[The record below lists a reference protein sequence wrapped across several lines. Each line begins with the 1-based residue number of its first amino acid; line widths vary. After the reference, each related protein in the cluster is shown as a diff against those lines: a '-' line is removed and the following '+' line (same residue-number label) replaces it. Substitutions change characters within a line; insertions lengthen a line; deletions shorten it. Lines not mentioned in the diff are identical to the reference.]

1 MQKKVKNSI
10 TTRIFVITLFL
21 LMLIS
26 GITYL
31 LIGLTMPASYRVELD
46 NHLETEVLHLIDQ
59 LQETTFENSSIF
71 FDRFLMNN
79 NATLFIRQS
88 DNTLITPPS
97 NVIEDNKTDSNIA
110 TVKENEK
117 TIVTDRENDL
127 LNISV
132 DLSNAKEYV
141 FLFADS
147 TEEYTLMVI
156 GEAKAVNQ
164 VTATLLQILPLIIFS
179 IVCISMFAAFFY
191 SNYITKP
198 IVAISTLSKKMA
210 DMELDCH
217 CDESRNDEIGILA
230 HSLNEMAANLFST
243 LTQLRNKNNSLKQ
256 DIDKERELDQQRMM
270 FFSAVSHEL
279 KTPITVLQGQLEG
292 MLQNY
297 GSYKDRD
304 KYLGKSLAIT
314 KSMEHTIQEIVTI
327 SRIDTADFI
336 LDRKEFDFTEQ
347 VREVLAQFIDLIEQ
361 KELTLDVDMI
371 DRIIVNADPKLT
383 EKVLSNLLSNAI
395 RYSPIREKICITLC
409 SQNEQAHFSIFNTGV
424 QISEE
429 ALPHIFEAFYRAEYS
444 RNRQNGGS
452 GLGLYLVKRILE
464 QHNAAF
470 HICNFNSGVKFS
482 FIL

>member
-1 MQKKVKNSI
+1 MRKKIRNSI
-10 TTRIFVITLFL
+10 TTQIFVITLFL
-21 LMLIS
+21 LMLMS

-46 NHLETEVLHLIDQ
+46 NQLEAEALRLIDQ

-79 NATLFIRQS
+79 DATLFIRLP
-88 DNTLITPPS
+88 DNTLIAPPS
-97 NVIEDNKTDSNIA
+97 NVIMDNEADSNIA

-117 TIVTDRENDL
+117 TIITDSDNGA
-127 LNISV
+127 LNVPV

-141 FLFADS
+141 FSFRDS
-147 TEEYTLMVI
+147 TEEYALMVA

-164 VTATLLQILPLIIFS
+164 VISTLLQILPWLMVS
-179 IVCISMFAAFFY
+179 IVCISLLAAFFY

-210 DMELDCH
+210 GMELDCH
-217 CDESRNDEIGILA
+217 CDESRHDEIGVLA
-230 HSLNEMAANLFST
+230 HSLNEMTANLFST
-243 LTQLRNKNNSLKQ
+243 LTQLKTANHSLKQ
-256 DIDKERELDQQRMM
+256 DIDKEREVDRQRMM

-279 KTPITVLQGQLEG
+279 KTPITALQGQLEG

-327 SRIDTADFI
+327 SRIDAADFI
-336 LDRKEFDFTEQ
+336 LDRKEFDLAEQ
-347 VREVLAQFIDLIEQ
+347 VREAAAQYIDLMEQ
-361 KELTLDVDMI
+361 KELALDI
-371 DRIIVNADPKLT
+371 NIADRVIVNADPKLT
-383 EKVLSNLLSNAI
+383 EKVLGNLLSNAV
-395 RYSPIREKICITLC
+395 RYSPAREKISITLF
-409 SQNEQAHFSIFNTGV
+409 SEDGQARFSISNTGV

-429 ALPHIFEAFYRAEYS
+429 ALPHIFEAFYRADHS
-444 RNRQNGGS
+444 RNRQTGGS

-464 QHNAAF
+464 QHNAVF
-470 HICNFNSGVKFS
+470 NICNFDHGVKFS

>member
-1 MQKKVKNSI
+1 MLKKIKNSI

-97 NVIEDNKTDSNIA
+97 NVIVDNETDSNIA
-110 TVKENEK
+110 AVKENEK
-117 TIVTDRENDL
+117 SIITDRENDL
-127 LNISV
+127 RNASV

-141 FLFADS
+141 FFFADS

-156 GEAKAVNQ
+156 SEARAVNQ
-164 VTATLLQILPLIIFS
+164 VTATLLQILPLIIVS
-179 IVCISMFAAFFY
+179 IVCISLFAAFFY

-198 IVAISTLSKKMA
+198 IVAISTRSKKMA
-210 DMELDCH
+210 DMESDCY

-230 HSLNEMAANLFST
+230 HSLNEMAANLFSA
-243 LTQLRNKNNSLKQ
+243 LTQLKTANNILKQ
-256 DIDKERELDQQRMM
+256 DIDKERELDRQRMM
-270 FFSAVSHEL
+270 FFSAVSHDL

-304 KYLGKSLAIT
+304 KYLEKSLTIT

-347 VREVLAQFIDLIEQ
+347 VREVLARFIDLIEQ
-361 KELTLDVDMI
+361 KEFVLDLDIV
-371 DRIIVNADPKLT
+371 DRIIVNADLKLT

-395 RYSPIREKICITLC
+395 RYSPAQEKISITLC
-409 SQNEQAHFSIFNTGV
+409 SQNGQTHFSIFNTGV

-429 ALPHIFEAFYRAEYS
+429 ALPHIFEAFYRADYS
-444 RNRQNGGS
+444 RNRQSGGS

-470 HICNFNSGVKFS
+470 HICNWNQGVKFS
-482 FIL
+482 FTL